1 MQERKADAKGKR
13 DETAEAEDKAE
24 RRDYADC
31 ICEDR
36 EVEARRTTGKR
47 LFCIGKGR
55 SHVDEFLYVG
65 AVNFEDLPTDAA
77 KFIIFMGF
85 WGFGVRKI
93 F

>member
-36 EVEARRTTGKR
+36 EVEARRSTRKR
-47 LFCIGKGR
+47 LFCIGKGHP
-55 SHVDEFLYVG
+55 HVDEFLYVRV
-65 AVNFEDLPTDAA
+65 A
-77 KFIIFMGF
+77 IFS
-85 WGFGVRKI
+85 VYRALQS
-93 F
+93 